1 MLPQPDRLGTPVA
14 QTLRLS
20 PVASV
25 PPHARAATLGR
36 VQYGT
41 SSRIHSARWSC
52 TGPVQPL
59 FGSTSFMSSPLN
71 DLAKW
76 AKLRLPTGT
85 YLAQFSVTDDYFAY
99 STYDAWSGLGA

>member
-1 MLPQPDRLGTPVA
+1 
-14 QTLRLS
+14 
-20 PVASV
+20 
-25 PPHARAATLGR
+25 
-36 VQYGT
+36 
-41 SSRIHSARWSC
+41 
-52 TGPVQPL
+52 
-59 FGSTSFMSSPLN
+59 MSSPLN